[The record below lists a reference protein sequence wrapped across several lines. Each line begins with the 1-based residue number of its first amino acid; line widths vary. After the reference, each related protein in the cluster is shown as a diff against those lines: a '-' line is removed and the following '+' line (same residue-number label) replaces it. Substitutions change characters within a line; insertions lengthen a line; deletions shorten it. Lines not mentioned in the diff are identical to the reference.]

1 MKQTGEKIAM
11 LTAYDYLIAKFLDEA
26 DIDIILVGDSLAN
39 VFQGRQ
45 TTLAVKLE
53 EMIYHTKAVC
63 RAVKRAFVVVDMPFL
78 TYQVSVEEA
87 LRNCGKVMK
96 ETRAEAVKLEGG
108 EHIVDTVKRLVDIG
122 IPVMGH
128 LGLVPQSI
136 HQLGSYEV
144 RAKELLEAKRLLND
158 AKLLDEAGIFSLVLE
173 KIPAQ
178 VAQKV
183 TKAVSVPTIGIGAGP
198 NCDGQVLVVY
208 DMLGMYEL
216 PSGKQPKFVKKYA
229 DLSTIIRDAFKRY
242 IDDVKQKKFPS
253 KEESY

>member
-87 LRNCGKVMK
+87 LRNCGRVMK

-216 PSGKQPKFVKKYA
+216 PSGKQPKFVRKYA

>member
-1 MKQTGEKIAM
+1 M

-87 LRNCGKVMK
+87 LRNCGRVMK